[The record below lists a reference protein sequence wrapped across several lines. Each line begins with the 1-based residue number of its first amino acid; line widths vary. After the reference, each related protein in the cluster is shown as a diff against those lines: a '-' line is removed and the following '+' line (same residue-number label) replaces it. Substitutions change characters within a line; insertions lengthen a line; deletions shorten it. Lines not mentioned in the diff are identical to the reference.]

1 MKIITLEIPEEI
13 LSLLKENSQEF
24 AKDLKICTAVDMYRL
39 RRLSSGK
46 AAELAGISRI
56 QFFHEL
62 NKHKVPLYDVSE
74 KELNQDCDNADRY
87 SIV

>member
-1 MKIITLEIPEEI
+1 
-13 LSLLKENSQEF
+13 
-24 AKDLKICTAVDMYRL
+24 AAVDMYRL
-39 RRLSSGK
+39 GRLSSGK

-62 NKHKVPLYDVSE
+62 NNHKVPLYDVSE
-74 KELNQDCDNADRY
+74 EELDKDLDNADKY

>member
-1 MKIITLEIPEEI
+1 LSLEVSEEI
-13 LSLLKENSQEF
+13 LSLLKENPQEF
-24 AKDLKICTAVDMYRL
+24 AHDLKICAAVDMYRL
-39 RRLSSGK
+39 GRLSSGK

-62 NKHKVPLYDVSE
+62 SKHKVPLYDVSE
-74 KELNQDCDNADRY
+74 EELDKDLDNADHY